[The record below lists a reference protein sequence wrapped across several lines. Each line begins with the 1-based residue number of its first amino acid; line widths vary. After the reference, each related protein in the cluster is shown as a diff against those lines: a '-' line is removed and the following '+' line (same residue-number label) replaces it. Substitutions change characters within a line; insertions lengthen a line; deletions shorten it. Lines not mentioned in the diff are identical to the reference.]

1 MKNLIKSFGYAF
13 SGIVYCINKERNL
26 RIHLCFLVYM
36 FGFLT
41 VHDFFEVSKTQF
53 AVLITVSALVIALE
67 LVNTGIEKAVD
78 LAAEEKILPF
88 AKIAK
93 DAAAGAVLIAAIGAV
108 AVGLVILY
116 QPSAF
121 TAMAE
126 YYKEHI
132 PELIL
137 LTVTVLLS
145 FVFVFAGPSKIFSLF
160 RKNKEQKND

>member
-1 MKNLIKSFGYAF
+1 MKKLIKSFGYAF
-13 SGIVYCINKERNL
+13 KGIGYCINQERNF

-53 AVLITVSALVIALE
+53 AILIVVSALVIALE

-78 LAAEEKILPF
+78 LAVGEEIMPL
-88 AKIAK
+88 AKVSK

-108 AVGLVILY
+108 ATGLVILY

-121 TAMAE
+121 AAMAD
-126 YYKEHI
+126 YYKANI

-137 LTVTVLLS
+137 LIVTVAIS
-145 FVFVFAGPSKIFSLF
+145 VVFAIAGPSGMLKPF
-160 RKNKEQKND
+160 RKKRSNK

>member
-13 SGIVYCINKERNL
+13 KGIGYCINKERNL

-41 VHDFFEVSKTQF
+41 VHDFFEVSRTEF
-53 AVLITVSALVIALE
+53 AILIAVSALVIALE

-78 LAAEEKILPF
+78 VAVGKEILPF
-88 AKIAK
+88 AKASK

-116 QPSAF
+116 QPAAF
-121 TAMAE
+121 AAMAE
-126 YYKEHI
+126 YYKAHV
-132 PELIL
+132 PEL
-137 LTVTVLLS
+137 VLLVATVVIS
-145 FVFVFAGPSKIFSLF
+145 VIFVFAGPSGMIKPFTKKRST
-160 RKNKEQKND
+160 K

>member
-13 SGIVYCINKERNL
+13 RGIAYCINKERNL

-41 VHDFFEVSKTQF
+41 VHDFFDVSRTEF
-53 AVLITVSALVIALE
+53 AILIVVSALVIALE

-78 LAAEEKILPF
+78 VAVGKEILPF
-88 AKIAK
+88 AKASK

-108 AVGLVILY
+108 ATGLVILY
-116 QPSAF
+116 QPAAF
-121 TAMAE
+121 TAMSE
-126 YYKEHI
+126 YYKSNV

-137 LTVTVLLS
+137 LIVTVAIS
-145 FVFVFAGPSKIFSLF
+145 VVFVFAGPSGIIKPFKKKRS
-160 RKNKEQKND
+160 RK